1 MSRKPGIHGDRSLVM
16 WKIHLATLILVA
28 SLSTAWTAQAQSAGD
43 PANEVAAKVNGVP
56 ITSTELNRSF
66 LANVQVPYAS
76 VQEDPRAKE
85 VRRQILDNLIDRE
98 LLLQEAK
105 TRKMSV
111 PPKELDA
118 ELQKIVQ
125 RFPSPEAFEKALTA
139 QNFTLDS
146 VKKDMEGQILRRQ
159 LVKQE
164 VLDKT
169 PVSVDDGQAF
179 YEKNKDKYVEQEQV
193 RARHI
198 LIKVP
203 QDASATDDANLKKK
217 AGDVLKRAKKGG
229 DFAALAK
236 EFSEDGSR
244 ADGGDL
250 GFFARGQMVGAFEE
264 AAFALKPG
272 QVSDL
277 VRTQFGYHIIK
288 VEERKAAKSLSYDEA
303 KEQVKEDMSREQTL
317 SRYQEYMAALRSK
330 SSIEVLLP

>member
-1 MSRKPGIHGDRSLVM
+1 MFRQSGLPGERSFFM
-16 WKIHLATLILVA
+16 WKVRFAILFLAA
-28 SLSTAWTAQAQSAGD
+28 SLSTAWTAPAQPEGTGSNA
-43 PANEVAAKVNGVP
+43 VVAKVNGVP
-56 ITSTELNRSF
+56 ITTEELDRSF
-66 LANVQVPYAS
+66 LAHVQVPYAS
-76 VQEDPRAKE
+76 VEEDPRAKQ

-105 TRKMSV
+105 TLKMSV
-111 PPKELDA
+111 PSQRVDD

-125 RFPSPEAFEKALTA
+125 RFPSPEAFEQALTA

-146 VKKDMEGQILRRQ
+146 VKKDMEGQMLRQQ

-164 VLDKT
+164 ILDKT
-169 PVSVDDGQAF
+169 TVSASDVQSF
-179 YEKNKDKYVEQEQV
+179 YEQHREKYAEEEQV

-203 QDASATDDANLKKK
+203 QEASATDEANLKKK
-217 AGDVLKRAKKGG
+217 ASDVLKRAKKGE

-236 EFSEDGSR
+236 QFSEDGSR

-250 GFFARGQMVGAFEE
+250 GFFGRGQMVAPFEE
-264 AAFALKPG
+264 VAFALKPG

-288 VEERKAAKSLSYDEA
+288 VDERKPAKSLSYDEA
-303 KEQVKEDMSREQTL
+303 KEQVKEDVTREQTL
-317 SRYQEYMAALRSK
+317 SRYQDYIASLRHK
-330 SSIEVLLP
+330 ASIEVLMP

>member
-1 MSRKPGIHGDRSLVM
+1 MLRQSGLPGERSFFM
-16 WKIHLATLILVA
+16 WKIRFATLFLAA
-28 SLSTAWTAQAQSAGD
+28 SLTTAWAAPAQPGGAGPSA
-43 PANEVAAKVNGVP
+43 VAAKVNGVP
-56 ITSTELNRSF
+56 ITTSELDRSF
-66 LANVQVPYAS
+66 LAHVQVPYAS
-76 VQEDPRAKE
+76 VEEDPRAKQ

-105 TRKMSV
+105 ALKMSV
-111 PPKELDA
+111 PPRHLDD

-125 RFPSPEAFEKALTA
+125 RFPSPEAFEQALTA

-146 VKKDMEGQILRRQ
+146 VKKDMEGQMLRQQ

-164 VLDKT
+164 ILDKT
-169 PVSVDDGQAF
+169 AVSASDVQSF
-179 YEKNKDKYVEQEQV
+179 YEQHREKYAEEEQV

-203 QDASATDDANLKKK
+203 QEASAADDANLKKK
-217 AGDVLKRAKKGG
+217 AGDVLKRAKKGE

-250 GFFARGQMVGAFEE
+250 GFFGRGQMVAPFEE
-264 AAFALKPG
+264 VAFALKPG

-288 VEERKAAKSLSYDEA
+288 VDERKPAKSLSYDEA
-303 KEQVKEDMSREQTL
+303 KEQVKEDVTREQTL
-317 SRYQEYMAALRSK
+317 SRYQEYIASLRQK
-330 SSIEVLLP
+330 ATIEVLTP